1 MKPQWRKDMVYE
13 IVSVRQKKN
22 PAKINNAE
30 DAYNLLK
37 PYWNAEQEHFII
49 ITLNG
54 AHKPIKVSIVS
65 IGLVNRTVVH
75 PREVFVRAIQDKAT
89 AIILCHNHPSGN
101 LDASTEDREITER
114 MCDAGE
120 LIGIRVIDH
129 IIFSKTGYAS
139 LRKNGYFKRRD
150 EE

>member
-13 IVSVRQKKN
+13 IVSARQKKS
-22 PAKINNAE
+22 PAKVITAE

-75 PREVFVRAIQDKAT
+75 PREVFVRAIQDNAT

-114 MCDAGE
+114 MCDVGE
-120 LIGIRVIDH
+120 LVGIRVIDH